1 MHEMLKLQHNG
12 VKNYKRGFPMVVLSV
27 PTQRE
32 KVQGRSLESE
42 PSPWKLALRKVM
54 TAPIQAIHN
63 LLPIRH
69 QEHCFLPPIGEHRL
83 NSQDTG
89 RVFIKINWATQL
101 FLAFSKCASICP
113 SPGLD
118 TVFLLFSHIQPAIPR
133 YTRAHPLVIYRLIF
147 LSSRRGG
154 DLFSVQA
161 CGGGFQE
168 GWQQALGFFLLAL
181 PRLPLSAC
189 TAQSIPPSF
198 PPIRNCYQLYMDRFM
213 HGWGPASLPLIV

>member
-12 VKNYKRGFPMVVLSV
+12 VKIYKRGFPMVVLSV
-27 PTQRE
+27 PTQRK
-32 KVQGRSLESE
+32 KVRGRSLESE
-42 PSPWKLALRKVM
+42 PSAWKLALRKVM

-63 LLPIRH
+63 LLPIRR
-69 QEHCFLPPIGEHRL
+69 QQRCFFPPIREHRL
-83 NSQDTG
+83 NSQGTG

-101 FLAFSKCASICP
+101 FLVFSKGSSICP

-118 TVFLLFSHIQPAIPR
+118 TLSLRFSQIQPAIPQCA
-133 YTRAHPLVIYRLIF
+133 RAHPLVIYGLIF
-147 LSSRRGG
+147 LSSRKGG

-181 PRLPLSAC
+181 PRLPLSASS
-189 TAQSIPPSF
+189 AQSIPPPF
-198 PPIRNCYQLYMDRFM
+198 PQLGTATNCTWTDLCMAGDQLVS
-213 HGWGPASLPLIV
+213 H